1 MKNPIDKTR
10 ILFVC
15 LGNICRSPAAETIF
29 KAIATKHR
37 LNVVVDSAG
46 TSAWHEGELTDHRMR
61 ESMQRYGYKAT
72 SLSRPFRPEKD
83 FDAFDMIIAMDE
95 LNYIDIRQLAR
106 NETDEKK
113 IFKMKD
119 FFINQAAE
127 FIPDPYYSGPSGFDL
142 VITLLE
148 DASQGLVNHLKE
160 KMPNNI

>member
-29 KAIATKHR
+29 KAVATKHK

-61 ESMQRYGYKAT
+61 ESLQKYGYKAT
-72 SLSRPFRPEKD
+72 SLSRPFRPETD
-83 FDAFDMIIAMDE
+83 FDDFDMIIAMDE
-95 LNYIDIRQLAR
+95 LNFIDIQQLAR

-113 IFKMKD
+113 LFKMKD
-119 FFINQAAE
+119 FFIGQKAD

-142 VITLLE
+142 VINLLE
-148 DASQGLVNHLKE
+148 DASQGLVNHIKE
-160 KMPNNI
+160 KNAK

>member
-29 KAIATKHR
+29 KAIATKHE
-37 LNVVVDSAG
+37 LEVIVDSAG

-61 ESMQRYGYKAT
+61 GSLQKIGYKAT
-72 SLSRPFRPEKD
+72 SLSRPFRPETD
-83 FDAFDMIIAMDE
+83 FDNFDMIIAMDE
-95 LNYIDIRQLAR
+95 LNFIDLRQMVR

-113 IFKMKD
+113 LFKMKD
-119 FFINQAAE
+119 FFVNQSAE
-127 FIPDPYYSGPSGFDL
+127 YIPDPYYSGPSGFEQ

-148 DASQGLVNHLKE
+148 DASLGLVQHLK
-160 KMPNNI
+160 K